1 VVFSGKNSERKRKR
15 RSIPIEVL
23 SDREEEYTNSSISS
37 YAFIDEDE
45 ATGSY
50 SEFFLQRPIAM
61 EEHVIEEPEE
71 SIEIEERTD
80 EDENLSIVI
89 RMASNYKPL
98 EHIHGDTYSAFFPR
112 TRLGEFFDDFNNMFM
127 DFQRFTRNM
136 GIFESNLRDNFNR
149 FSSTSGG
156 QSSCP
161 RSRFRT
167 IPIHDEEENE
177 ASNI

>member
-1 VVFSGKNSERKRKR
+1 
-15 RSIPIEVL
+15 
-23 SDREEEYTNSSISS
+23 
-37 YAFIDEDE
+37 
-45 ATGSY
+45 
-50 SEFFLQRPIAM
+50 M
-61 EEHVIEEPEE
+61 IEEPEE

-80 EDENLSIVI
+80 EDEDLSVVI
-89 RMASNYKPL
+89 RMTSNYKPL
-98 EHIHGDTYSAFFPR
+98 EHIHEDTYSAFFPR

-136 GIFESNLRDNFNR
+136 GIFESNLRDNFNLFR
-149 FSSTSGG
+149 STSGS

-167 IPIHDEEENE
+167 IPIHDEKENE